1 MTAQLDELTE
11 KLRSVEAEI
20 EAELAKR
27 REELRF
33 HLENRRIVFEQE
45 VLRIH
50 RELKT
55 RASRY
60 LIDANPLMILSAPV
74 IYSLIVPIAL
84 LDLWVMAYQAIC
96 FPIYKIPKVRRRD
109 YLVFDRHHL
118 AYLNIIE
125 KIQLRLL
132 LLRQWRGRVHARSGV
147 AHRSLLVPDQ
157 ARPPHPRPAPAL
169 PGLCRFRRRRGFR
182 ERIKAD
188 EGRREDRG
196 GGVRDLSSP
205 AKAGDPV
212 RRGFSVKNWRLW
224 NSGRIRRV
232 EPGDDSGNLW

>member
-1 MTAQLDELTE
+1 MSPCGYGPDPQGPEMTTQLDELTA

-33 HLENRRIVFEQE
+33 HLENRRIVFEKE
-45 VLRIH
+45 VQRIH

-55 RASRY
+55 RATRY

-74 IYSLIVPIAL
+74 IYSLVVPIAL
-84 LDLWVMAYQAIC
+84 LDIWVMAYQAIC

-125 KIQLRLL
+125 KINCAYCSYANGAVAFMREVAS
-132 LLRQWRGRVHARSGV
+132 RTEVYWCPIKHARRILG
-147 AHRSLLVPDQ
+147 
-157 ARPPHPRPAPAL
+157 PHPHYQGFADFGDAE
-169 PGLCRFRRRRGFR
+169 GFR
-182 ERIKAD
+182 EKIKLMKD
-188 EGRREDRG
+188 
-196 GGVRDLSSP
+196 GVRIEE
-205 AKAGDPV
+205 AG
-212 RRGFSVKNWRLW
+212 
-224 NSGRIRRV
+224 
-232 EPGDDSGNLW
+232 